1 MWLIGLF
8 GGFFSVPL
16 YTWLQTASN
25 DEFRAHAI
33 AANNIVNAV
42 FMVSSAIISMI
53 LLMIFDSVLLL
64 YLLVAL
70 GNVGILWY
78 LFRCSPQFA
87 MDIRGWLKRS

>member
-1 MWLIGLF
+1 M
-8 GGFFSVPL
+8 PL
-16 YTWLQTASN
+16 YTWLQTASH